1 MKELDNEQYE
11 IPKEKI
17 IKTQEI
23 LFDFVAD
30 QVASF
35 IKDRKITQ
43 KLPMGFTFSF
53 PVHNTSLTSGTLVR
67 WTKCFDADGAVG
79 EDPVRL
85 LREAFDRK
93 GVGDLSVYQI
103 TTWKFEHNI
112 IVCLTRFKRGTVS
125 NKT

>member
-1 MKELDNEQYE
+1 MKELDNEEYV

-17 IKTQEI
+17 VKTQEV

-35 IKDRKITQ
+35 IEDRKITE

-67 WTKCFDADGAVG
+67 WTKCFNADGAVG

-93 GVGDLSVYQI
+93 GVCDYYFNKTMHV
-103 TTWKFEHNI
+103 TKM
-112 IVCLTRFKRGTVS
+112 RTVS
-125 NKT
+125 QTSQQ

>member
-1 MKELDNEQYE
+1 MISTLLEIEGGVVKELDNEEYV

-17 IKTQEI
+17 VQTQEV

-35 IKDRKITQ
+35 IKDRKITK

-67 WTKCFDADGAVG
+67 WTKCFNASGAVG
-79 EDPVRL
+79 EDPVQL
-85 LREAFDRK
+85 LKAAFERK
-93 GVGDLSVYQI
+93 GVCDLSVSCHYLEIHTLSQPS
-103 TTWKFEHNI
+103 H
-112 IVCLTRFKRGTVS
+112 
-125 NKT
+125 